1 MQRRGVLIGGLAG
14 LLVPGAGAWAQSAA
28 RPGPEVVLKS
38 WYRLV
43 LELVRHTA
51 TYSPPVAARAFAYL
65 GATAYEAL
73 TKAPG
78 SDRPTLEGQMPHFGF
93 GPATTRTPDPALM
106 LHEAMAKAVATF
118 FGNTG
123 PSGQGA
129 MAQMAAS
136 LRPALESGLDAETQR
151 VSRDMG
157 QETADGIWLWSKDD
171 GGAVVENMG
180 FPRQYTPADDP
191 AAWRPTSTISL
202 QQAPLLPDWGK
213 VRPFMG
219 TPGDLCGLP
228 PPPAYSEAPDSPFYK
243 EAREVYDVTRALT
256 DDQKAIARFWSDDP
270 MLSPTPPGH
279 WISIALQIAEERGE
293 DAYQLSQTLA
303 LLGMAMA
310 DAFIA
315 CWDAKFRFNLLRP
328 VTYIQRLVDPAWQ
341 PLLQTPPFPEY
352 PSGHSVQS
360 GAAEAVLTHLYGEN
374 FAFTDAT
381 HVDDGLPARSFPS
394 FRAAAE
400 EAAISRLYGGI
411 HFRAAIDLG
420 LEMGRCVGAQVLRL
434 KTGPRA

>member
-1 MQRRGVLIGGLAG
+1 MQRRGVLMGGLAG
-14 LLVPGAGAWAQSAA
+14 FLAPGLGAWAQSAA
-28 RPGPEVVLKS
+28 RPGPEGVLKS

-65 GATAYEAL
+65 GATAYEVL
-73 TKAPG
+73 TKAPAPA
-78 SDRPTLEGQMPHFGF
+78 RPTLAGQMPHFGF
-93 GPATTRTPDPALM
+93 GPATTRNPDLALM
-106 LHEAMAKAVATF
+106 LHEAMAEAVAKF

-129 MAQMAAS
+129 MAQMAAA
-136 LRPALESGLDAETQR
+136 LRPALESGLDAETR
-151 VSRDMG
+151 AASRDMG
-157 QETADGIWLWSKDD
+157 QEAAGRIWLWSQED
-171 GGAVVENMG
+171 GGATVENLG
-180 FPRQYTPADDP
+180 FPPSYTPADDP

-213 VRPFMG
+213 VRPFMLSA
-219 TPGDLCGLP
+219 GDLCGLP
-228 PPPAYSEAPDSPFYK
+228 PPPAYSEAPDSPFYR
-243 EAREVYDVTRALT
+243 EAREVYDVTQALT
-256 DDQKAIARFWSDDP
+256 DEQKAIARFWSDDP

-293 DAYQLSQTLA
+293 DAFQLSQTLV

-315 CWDAKFRFNLLRP
+315 CWDAKYRFNLLRP
-328 VTYIQRLVDPAWQ
+328 VTYIQRHIDPAWQ

-360 GAAEAVLTHLYGEN
+360 GAAAAVMTHLYGEN

-381 HVDDGLPARSFPS
+381 HAGDGLPPRAFPS
-394 FRAAAE
+394 FWAAAE

-411 HFRAAIDLG
+411 HFRSAIDLG
-420 LEMGRCVGAQVLRL
+420 LEMGRCIGAQVLRL